1 MSVIESITSEITP
14 IIEGSGNYL
23 EEVTISSDL
32 PKILTVVVDSDS
44 HLTLDQV
51 TVITKEISNLL
62 ETLSELGETPFTL
75 EVTTPGIDRPLTRAR
90 HWRKNLG
97 RLVTITLNDGTA
109 TKGRIGV
116 STDSQV
122 EIEGT
127 HIQFS
132 DIKLALVE
140 IEFKSLNKSENK

>member
-1 MSVIESITSEITP
+1 MNVIESITSEITP

-23 EEVTISSDL
+23 EEVIITSGT

-62 ETLSELGETPFTL
+62 ETLPSLGETPFTL
-75 EVTTPGIDRPLTRAR
+75 EVTSPGIDRPLTRAR

-97 RLVTITLNDGTA
+97 RLVAVTLNDGTA
-109 TKGRIGV
+109 IKGRIGI
-116 STDSQV
+116 STDSHV
-122 EIEGT
+122 EIEGAP
-127 HIQFS
+127 IQFS

-140 IEFKSLNKSENK
+140 IEFKSLNKSEDK